1 MQIKKENKIMI
12 MMIVMLS
19 STFIEMIMTI
29 DVMTLWQKMMARINN
44 KNDNDD
50 DDDIR

>member
-1 MQIKKENKIMI
+1 
-12 MMIVMLS
+12 MMIVILS

-44 KNDNDD
+44 KNNNDD
-50 DDDIR
+50 DDDVR